1 VRDSG
6 DFTANVSR
14 IGMASL
20 HCPFASPADC
30 VPSELASGG
39 AFLEGVA
46 HRILFKAYARPP
58 MLSLRNF
65 CLSRR
70 LSSMETIWINGNFA
84 SLPPKSFGRS
94 LGRQDL
100 FYQRTLAAQM
110 NVART
115 EHATFEI
122 AELVEHET
130 ADEQSTQP
138 QN

>member
-1 VRDSG
+1 MRDSG

-14 IGMASL
+14 IGKASL
-20 HCPFASPADC
+20 HCPFASPSSTA
-30 VPSELASGG
+30 GG

-46 HRILFKAYARPP
+46 HRILFKAYAWPP

-100 FYQRTLAAQM
+100 FYQRTLAAQKD
-110 NVART
+110 VART
-115 EHATFEI
+115 EHATSEI

-130 ADEQSTQP
+130 AVQQSTQP